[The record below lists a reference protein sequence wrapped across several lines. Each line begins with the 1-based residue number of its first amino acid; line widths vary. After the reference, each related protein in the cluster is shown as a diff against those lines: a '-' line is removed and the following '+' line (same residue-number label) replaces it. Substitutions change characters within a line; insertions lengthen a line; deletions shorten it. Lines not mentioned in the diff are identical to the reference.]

1 MASLTTS
8 QIQSIKE
15 HMTNEKSVLSKK
27 FRAKKLHYV
36 TKSILL
42 NELDDYIKEGW
53 EEVSSSKFK
62 AKIQKKKPVGML
74 FEDDIWCMFYNL
86 GFRTLNY
93 DDNLVIQWGDKPEDK
108 HQLDVVAVGE
118 EAIFVVECKAT
129 EKLRAASF
137 KKDIND
143 ICLYKEGVMR
153 VLRQI
158 YGNDKKVK
166 FILATRNYTFA
177 EGCEDEKRLADNKIF
192 QFTDNTYDYINSLIK
207 SYKSTVI
214 YQFYGLM
221 FQHERI
227 NNDKIRIPA
236 LMGTMGGHNYYML
249 SIEPA
254 KLLKIG
260 FVLHRTK
267 VNTQITMPTYQRL
280 LIPSRLKGIGEFID
294 KGGYFPNTVIINFDN
309 SNKKNRIQFDLAS
322 GNSDNTKTKLGYL
335 TIPNAY
341 CIAYIIDGQHR
352 VYGYAN
358 SKYKDT
364 NTIPVV
370 AFDGLPSDE
379 QLKIFMDINEH
390 QKAVSPSLRLDLN
403 EDLNWDSPYLNSR
416 LKALRS
422 SIIKQLGRDN
432 SSVLARKI
440 AIGED
445 TAKLQLKPFDTALS
459 KSSLLPKATT
469 KEFTEHTDV
478 CLYNTNCI
486 EHNKAML
493 EAQKRIANLIKE
505 CYAYVYYHMIDEY
518 KYEYETFIECNR
530 GTYAFLSLIA
540 SLNEY
545 LIRSGKLSQKS
556 STKEQVDSMAPYF
569 NVLINYLCNM
579 PTDERSNILLIKGQ
593 GADTLWLRMY
603 QNAIH
608 KQMPEYNP
616 EGLDAWLET
625 QDKDLQEEGKEC
637 GRQIEKIIK
646 DSILRKLAELY
657 GDTWEGKVKK
667 IMGKCL
673 QRMDDNEDI
682 DNQDWTD
689 FMTLQDYKEI
699 IESNWNVQK
708 DDDESFVT
716 FEAEFAIPVSDSFRT
731 KTDKLKWISD
741 LISFSKAWTTT
752 KGRPLSLT
760 EVNEMRSILQSLAP
774 IEDFND

>member
-1 MASLTTS
+1 MNSLTIS
-8 QIQSIKE
+8 QIQTIKE
-15 HMTNEKSVLSKK
+15 HMTDDESILAKK
-27 FRAKKLHYV
+27 FKAKKTPYD
-36 TKSILL
+36 TQSILL
-42 NELDDYIKEGW
+42 NELEAYLSKGW
-53 EEVSSSKFK
+53 EEVSRSKYK
-62 AKIQKKKPVGML
+62 AKIQRLKPAGRR

-86 GFRTLNY
+86 GFRHLNY
-93 DDNLVIQWGDKPEDK
+93 DEKLEVPWGDNPEDK
-108 HQLDVVAVGE
+108 HQLDVVAIGD

-129 EKLRAASF
+129 ENIRPASF
-137 KKDIND
+137 KKDID
-143 ICLYKEGVMR
+143 DMRLYKDGVMKA
-153 VLRQI
+153 LRQI
-158 YGNDKKVK
+158 YGENKKVK
-166 FILATRNYTFA
+166 FIFATRNYTFS
-177 EGCEDEKRLADNKIF
+177 EGCEDEKRLAENRIF

-207 SYKSTVI
+207 AYRTTVI

-221 FQHERI
+221 FRHERI
-227 NNDKIRIPA
+227 NNVKIRIPA
-236 LMGTMGGHNYYML
+236 LKGTMGGHTYYML
-249 SIEPA
+249 SMEPA
-254 KLLKIG
+254 TLLKIG
-260 FVLHRTK
+260 FVLHRTRA
-267 VNTQITMPTYQRL
+267 NTQITMPTYQRL
-280 LIPSRLKGIGEFID
+280 LVPSRLKGIGEFID
-294 KGGYFPNTVIINFDN
+294 KKKGYFPNSVIINFDN
-309 SNKKNRIQFDLAS
+309 SERKNRIQFDLAS
-322 GNSDNTKTKLGYL
+322 GGSDDTRTKLGYL

-352 VYGYAN
+352 VYGYAG

-379 QLKIFMDINEH
+379 QLRIFMDINEH

-422 SIIKQLGRDN
+422 SIIKRLGRDN

-478 CLYNTNCI
+478 CLYNTNCV

-493 EAQKRIANLIKE
+493 EAQNRIANLIKE
-505 CYAYVYYHMIDEY
+505 CYAYVYYKMIAEHKD
-518 KYEYETFIECNR
+518 EYETFIECNR
-530 GTYAFLSLIA
+530 GTYAFVSLIA
-540 SLNEY
+540 SLNEH
-545 LIRSGKLSQKS
+545 LIHSGILSQKS

-569 NVLINYLCNM
+569 NALINYLCNM
-579 PTDERSNILLIKGQ
+579 PIGEQSQIRFIKGQ

-616 EGLDAWLET
+616 CGLETWLET
-625 QDKDLQEEGKEC
+625 QDKDLQEAGKEC
-637 GRQIEKIIK
+637 GRQIEKSIK
-646 DSILRKLAELY
+646 DIILRKLNELY
-657 GDTWEGKVKK
+657 GDMWESKVKK

-673 QRMDDNEDI
+673 QRMDDNDDI

-689 FMTLQDYKEI
+689 LMTLQDYKEI
-699 IESNWNVQK
+699 IENNWSIQK
-708 DDDESFVT
+708 DGDESFVT
-716 FEAEFAIPVSDSFRT
+716 FEAEFSIQVSDSFRT
-731 KTDKLKWISD
+731 KTDKLKWIND

-752 KGRPLSLT
+752 KGRSLSLA
-760 EVNEMRSILQSLAP
+760 EVNEMRSILQSLVP
-774 IEDFND
+774 TEDL

>member
-1 MASLTTS
+1 MTSLTIS
-8 QIQSIKE
+8 QIQTIKE
-15 HMTNEKSVLSKK
+15 HMTDDESILAKK
-27 FRAKKLHYV
+27 FKAKKTPYD
-36 TKSILL
+36 TQSILL
-42 NELDDYIKEGW
+42 NELEAYLSKGW
-53 EEVSSSKFK
+53 EEVSRSKYK
-62 AKIQKKKPVGML
+62 AKIQRLKPAGRR

-86 GFRTLNY
+86 GFRHLNY
-93 DDNLVIQWGDKPEDK
+93 DEKLEVPWGDNPEDK
-108 HQLDVVAVGE
+108 HQLDVVAIGD

-129 EKLRAASF
+129 ENIRPASF
-137 KKDIND
+137 KKEIDD
-143 ICLYKEGVMR
+143 MRLYKDGVMKA
-153 VLRQI
+153 LRQI
-158 YGNDKKVK
+158 YGENKKVK
-166 FILATRNYTFA
+166 FIFATRNYTFS
-177 EGCEDEKRLADNKIF
+177 EGCEDEKRLAENRIF

-207 SYKSTVI
+207 AYRTTVI

-221 FQHERI
+221 FRHERI
-227 NNDKIRIPA
+227 NNVKIRIPA
-236 LMGTMGGHNYYML
+236 LKGTMGGHTYYML
-249 SIEPA
+249 SMEPA
-254 KLLKIG
+254 TLLKIG
-260 FVLHRTK
+260 FVLHRTRA
-267 VNTQITMPTYQRL
+267 NTQITMPTYQRL
-280 LIPSRLKGIGEFID
+280 LVPSRLKGIGEFID
-294 KGGYFPNTVIINFDN
+294 KKKGYFPNSVIINFDN
-309 SNKKNRIQFDLAS
+309 SERKNRIQFDLAS
-322 GNSDNTKTKLGYL
+322 GGSDDTRTKLGYL

-352 VYGYAN
+352 VYGYAG

-379 QLKIFMDINEH
+379 QLRIFMDINEH

-478 CLYNTNCI
+478 CLYNTNCV
-486 EHNKAML
+486 EHSKAML

-505 CYAYVYYHMIDEY
+505 CYAYVYYKMIAEHKD
-518 KYEYETFIECNR
+518 EYETFIECNR
-530 GTYAFLSLIA
+530 GTYAFVSLIA
-540 SLNEY
+540 SLNEH
-545 LIRSGKLSQKS
+545 LIHSGILSQKS

-569 NVLINYLCNM
+569 NALINYLCNM
-579 PTDERSNILLIKGQ
+579 PIDEQSQIRFIKGQ

-616 EGLDAWLET
+616 CGLETWLET
-625 QDKDLQEEGKEC
+625 QDKDLQEAGKEC
-637 GRQIEKIIK
+637 GRQIEKSIK
-646 DSILRKLAELY
+646 DIILRKLNELY
-657 GDTWEGKVKK
+657 GDMWESKVKK

-673 QRMDDNEDI
+673 QRMDDNDDI

-689 FMTLQDYKEI
+689 LMTLQDYKEI
-699 IESNWNVQK
+699 IESNWSIQK
-708 DDDESFVT
+708 EGDESFVT
-716 FEAEFAIPVSDSFRT
+716 FEAEFSIQVSDSFRT
-731 KTDKLKWISD
+731 KTDKLKWIND

-752 KGRPLSLT
+752 KGRSLSLA
-760 EVNEMRSILQSLAP
+760 EVNEMRSILQSLVP
-774 IEDFND
+774 TDDL

>member
-8 QIQSIKE
+8 QIQIIKE
-15 HMTNEKSVLSKK
+15 HMTNDESVLSKK
-27 FRAKKLHYV
+27 FRARKTPYI
-36 TKSILL
+36 TRSIFL
-42 NELDDYIKEGW
+42 NELDDYINEGW
-53 EEVSSSKFK
+53 EEVSTSKFK
-62 AKIQKKKPVGML
+62 AKIQKQKPAGIK

-86 GFRTLNY
+86 GFRILNY
-93 DDNLVIQWGDKPEDK
+93 DENLVIQWGDKPEDK

-129 EKLRAASF
+129 ENIKAASF

-143 ICLYKEGVMR
+143 ICLYKDGIMKA
-153 VLRQI
+153 LRQI

-166 FILATRNYTFA
+166 FIFATRNYTFT

-280 LIPSRLKGIGEFID
+280 LIPARLKGIGEFID

-309 SNKKNRIQFDLAS
+309 SNKKNRIQFDLAP
-322 GNSDNTKTKLGYL
+322 GGSDNTKTKLGYL

-469 KEFTEHTDV
+469 KEFTDHTDV
-478 CLYNTNCI
+478 CLYNTNCV

-493 EAQKRIANLIKE
+493 EAQKRIVNLIKE
-505 CYAYVYYHMIDEY
+505 CYAYVYYQMIDEH
-518 KYEYETFIECNR
+518 KYEYEAFIECNR
-530 GTYAFLSLIA
+530 GTYAFVSLIA

-545 LIRSGKLSQKS
+545 LIHSGILSQKS
-556 STKEQVDSMAPYF
+556 STKEQVDSMTPYF
-569 NVLINYLCNM
+569 NILINYLCNM
-579 PTDERSNILLIKGQ
+579 PIDERTQIQLIKGQ

-608 KQMPEYNP
+608 KQIPEYNP
-616 EGLDAWLET
+616 DGLEAWLET
-625 QDKDLQEEGKEC
+625 QDKDLQEAGKEC
-637 GRQIEKIIK
+637 GRQIEKIVK
-646 DSILRKLAELY
+646 DSILRKLVELY
-657 GDTWEGKVKK
+657 GDMWGSKVKK

-699 IESNWNVQK
+699 IENNWSIQK

-716 FEAEFAIPVSDSFRT
+716 FEAEFAIQVSDSFRT
-731 KTDKLKWISD
+731 KTDKLKWIND

-760 EVNEMRSILQSLAP
+760 EVNEMRSILQNLAP
-774 IEDFND
+774 TEDL

>member
-1 MASLTTS
+1 MASLTIS
-8 QIQSIKE
+8 QIQTIKE
-15 HMTNEKSVLSKK
+15 HMTNDESMLAKK
-27 FRAKKLHYV
+27 FKAKKTPYD
-36 TKSILL
+36 TQSILL
-42 NELDDYIKEGW
+42 NELEDYLSKGW
-53 EEVSSSKFK
+53 EEVSRSKYK
-62 AKIQKKKPVGML
+62 AKIQRLKPAGRR

-86 GFRTLNY
+86 GFRHLNY
-93 DDNLVIQWGDKPEDK
+93 DEKLEVQWGDNPEDK
-108 HQLDVVAVGE
+108 HQLDVVAIGD

-129 EKLRAASF
+129 ENIRPASF
-137 KKDIND
+137 KKDID
-143 ICLYKEGVMR
+143 DMRFYKEGVMKA
-153 VLRQI
+153 LRQI
-158 YGNDKKVK
+158 YGEDKKVK
-166 FILATRNYTFA
+166 FIFATRNYTFT
-177 EGCEDEKRLADNKIF
+177 EGCEDEKRLAENRIF
-192 QFTDNTYDYINSLIK
+192 QFTDNTYDYVNSLIK
-207 SYKSTVI
+207 AYRTTVI

-221 FQHERI
+221 FRHERI

-236 LMGTMGGHNYYML
+236 LKGTMGGHTYYML

-254 KLLKIG
+254 TLLKIG

-280 LIPSRLKGIGEFID
+280 LVPSRLKGIREFID
-294 KGGYFPNTVIINFDN
+294 KKNGYFPNSVIINFDN
-309 SNKKNRIQFDLAS
+309 SERKNRIQFDLAA
-322 GNSDNTKTKLGYL
+322 GGSDDTRTKLGYL

-352 VYGYAN
+352 VYGYAG

-379 QLKIFMDINEH
+379 QLRIFMDINEH

-445 TAKLQLKPFDTALS
+445 SAKLQLKPFDTALS

-469 KEFTEHTDV
+469 KEFTDHTDV
-478 CLYNTNCI
+478 CLYNTNCV

-505 CYAYVYYHMIDEY
+505 CYAYVYYQMIDEH

-530 GTYAFLSLIA
+530 GTYAFVSLIA
-540 SLNEY
+540 SLNEF
-545 LIRSGKLSQKS
+545 LIYSGILSQKS
-556 STKEQVDSMAPYF
+556 NTKEQVDAMAPYF
-569 NVLINYLCNM
+569 NIFINYLCNM
-579 PTDERSNILLIKGQ
+579 PIDERTQIQLIKGQ

-608 KQMPEYNP
+608 KHIPEYNP
-616 EGLDAWLET
+616 DGLEAWLET
-625 QDKDLQEEGKEC
+625 QDKDLQEAGKEC
-637 GRQIEKIIK
+637 GRQIEKNIK
-646 DSILRKLAELY
+646 DSILRKLVELY
-657 GDTWEGKVKK
+657 GNMWESKVKK
-667 IMGKCL
+667 IMGKCF

-699 IESNWNVQK
+699 IESNWSVQK
-708 DDDESFVT
+708 NDDDSFVT
-716 FEAEFAIPVSDSFRT
+716 FEAEFAIQVSDSFRT
-731 KTDKLKWISD
+731 KTDKLKWIND

-752 KGRPLSLT
+752 KGRPLSLA
-760 EVNEMRSILQSLAP
+760 EVNEMRLILQSLVP
-774 IEDFND
+774 TED

>member
-1 MASLTTS
+1 MTSLTIS
-8 QIQSIKE
+8 QIQTIKE
-15 HMTNEKSVLSKK
+15 HMTDDESILAKK
-27 FRAKKLHYV
+27 FKAKKTPYD
-36 TKSILL
+36 TQSILL
-42 NELDDYIKEGW
+42 NELEAYLSKGW
-53 EEVSSSKFK
+53 EEVSRSKYK
-62 AKIQKKKPVGML
+62 AKIQRLKPAGRR

-86 GFRTLNY
+86 GFRHLNY
-93 DDNLVIQWGDKPEDK
+93 DEKLEVPWGDNPEDK
-108 HQLDVVAVGE
+108 HQLDVVAIGN

-129 EKLRAASF
+129 ENIRPASF
-137 KKDIND
+137 KKEIDD
-143 ICLYKEGVMR
+143 MRLYKDGVMKA
-153 VLRQI
+153 LRQI
-158 YGNDKKVK
+158 YGENKKVK
-166 FILATRNYTFA
+166 FIFATRNYTFS
-177 EGCEDEKRLADNKIF
+177 EGCEDEKRLAENRIF

-207 SYKSTVI
+207 AYRTTVI

-221 FQHERI
+221 FRHERI
-227 NNDKIRIPA
+227 NNVKIRIPA
-236 LMGTMGGHNYYML
+236 LKGTMGGHTYYML
-249 SIEPA
+249 SMEPA
-254 KLLKIG
+254 TLLKIG
-260 FVLHRTK
+260 FVLHRTRA
-267 VNTQITMPTYQRL
+267 NTQITMPTYQRL
-280 LIPSRLKGIGEFID
+280 LVPSRLKGIGEFID
-294 KGGYFPNTVIINFDN
+294 KKKGYFPNSVIINFDN
-309 SNKKNRIQFDLAS
+309 SERKNRIQFDLAS
-322 GNSDNTKTKLGYL
+322 GGSDDTRTKLGYL

-352 VYGYAN
+352 VYGYAG

-379 QLKIFMDINEH
+379 QLRIFMDINEH

-478 CLYNTNCI
+478 CLYNTNCV
-486 EHNKAML
+486 EHSKAML

-505 CYAYVYYHMIDEY
+505 CYAYVYYKMIAEHKD
-518 KYEYETFIECNR
+518 EYETFIECNR
-530 GTYAFLSLIA
+530 GTYAFVSLIA
-540 SLNEY
+540 SLNEH
-545 LIRSGKLSQKS
+545 LIHSGILSQKS

-569 NVLINYLCNM
+569 NALINYLCNM
-579 PTDERSNILLIKGQ
+579 PIDEQSQIRFIKGQ

-616 EGLDAWLET
+616 CGLETWLET
-625 QDKDLQEEGKEC
+625 QDKDLQEAGKEC
-637 GRQIEKIIK
+637 GRQIEKSIK
-646 DSILRKLAELY
+646 DIILRKLNELY
-657 GDTWEGKVKK
+657 GDMWESKVKK

-673 QRMDDNEDI
+673 QRMDDNDDI

-689 FMTLQDYKEI
+689 LMTLQDYKEI
-699 IESNWNVQK
+699 IESNWSIQK
-708 DDDESFVT
+708 EGDESFVT
-716 FEAEFAIPVSDSFRT
+716 FEAEFSIQVSDSFRT
-731 KTDKLKWISD
+731 KTDKLKWIND

-752 KGRPLSLT
+752 KGRSLSLA
-760 EVNEMRSILQSLAP
+760 EVNEMRSILQSLVP
-774 IEDFND
+774 TEDL

>member
-1 MASLTTS
+1 MTSLTIS
-8 QIQSIKE
+8 QIQTIKE
-15 HMTNEKSVLSKK
+15 HMTDDESILAKK
-27 FRAKKLHYV
+27 FKAKKTPYD
-36 TKSILL
+36 TQSILL
-42 NELDDYIKEGW
+42 NELEAYLSKGW
-53 EEVSSSKFK
+53 EEVSRSKYK
-62 AKIQKKKPVGML
+62 AKIQRLKPAGRR

-86 GFRTLNY
+86 GFRHLNY
-93 DDNLVIQWGDKPEDK
+93 DEKLEVPWGDNPEDK
-108 HQLDVVAVGE
+108 HQLDVVAIGD

-129 EKLRAASF
+129 ENIRPASF
-137 KKDIND
+137 KKEIDD
-143 ICLYKEGVMR
+143 MRLYKDGVMKA
-153 VLRQI
+153 LRQI
-158 YGNDKKVK
+158 YGENKKVK
-166 FILATRNYTFA
+166 FIFATRNYTFS
-177 EGCEDEKRLADNKIF
+177 EGCEDEKRLAENRIF

-207 SYKSTVI
+207 AYRTTVI

-221 FQHERI
+221 FRHERI
-227 NNDKIRIPA
+227 NNVKIRIPA
-236 LMGTMGGHNYYML
+236 LKGTMGGHTYYML
-249 SIEPA
+249 SMEPA
-254 KLLKIG
+254 TLLKIG
-260 FVLHRTK
+260 FVLHRTRA
-267 VNTQITMPTYQRL
+267 NTQITMPTYQRL
-280 LIPSRLKGIGEFID
+280 LVPSRLKGIGEFID
-294 KGGYFPNTVIINFDN
+294 KKKGYFPNSVIINFDN
-309 SNKKNRIQFDLAS
+309 SERKNRIQFDLAS
-322 GNSDNTKTKLGYL
+322 GGSDDTRTKLGYL

-352 VYGYAN
+352 VYGYAG

-379 QLKIFMDINEH
+379 QLRIFMDINEH

-478 CLYNTNCI
+478 CLYNTNCV
-486 EHNKAML
+486 EHSKAML

-505 CYAYVYYHMIDEY
+505 CYAYVYYKMIAEHKD
-518 KYEYETFIECNR
+518 EYETFIECNR
-530 GTYAFLSLIA
+530 GTYAFVSLIA
-540 SLNEY
+540 SLNEH
-545 LIRSGKLSQKS
+545 LIHSGILSQKS

-569 NVLINYLCNM
+569 NALINYLCNM
-579 PTDERSNILLIKGQ
+579 PIDEQSQIRFIKGQ

-616 EGLDAWLET
+616 CGLETWLET
-625 QDKDLQEEGKEC
+625 QDKDLQEAGKEC
-637 GRQIEKIIK
+637 GRQIEKSIK
-646 DSILRKLAELY
+646 DIILRKLNELY
-657 GDTWEGKVKK
+657 GDMWESKVKK

-673 QRMDDNEDI
+673 QRMDDNDDI

-689 FMTLQDYKEI
+689 LMTLQDYKEI
-699 IESNWNVQK
+699 IESNWSIQK
-708 DDDESFVT
+708 EGDESFVT
-716 FEAEFAIPVSDSFRT
+716 FEAEFSIQVSDSFRT
-731 KTDKLKWISD
+731 KTDKLKWIND

-752 KGRPLSLT
+752 KGRSLSLA
-760 EVNEMRSILQSLAP
+760 EVNEMRSILQSLVP
-774 IEDFND
+774 TEDL

>member
-1 MASLTTS
+1 MIWRQVVLM
-8 QIQSIKE
+8 IQE
-15 HMTNEKSVLSKK
+15 QN
-27 FRAKKLHYV
+27 
-36 TKSILL
+36 
-42 NELDDYIKEGW
+42 W
-53 EEVSSSKFK
+53 
-62 AKIQKKKPVGML
+62 
-74 FEDDIWCMFYNL
+74 
-86 GFRTLNY
+86 
-93 DDNLVIQWGDKPEDK
+93 DN
-108 HQLDVVAVGE
+108 
-118 EAIFVVECKAT
+118 
-129 EKLRAASF
+129 
-137 KKDIND
+137 
-143 ICLYKEGVMR
+143 
-153 VLRQI
+153 
-158 YGNDKKVK
+158 
-166 FILATRNYTFA
+166 
-177 EGCEDEKRLADNKIF
+177 
-192 QFTDNTYDYINSLIK
+192 
-207 SYKSTVI
+207 
-214 YQFYGLM
+214 
-221 FQHERI
+221 
-227 NNDKIRIPA
+227 
-236 LMGTMGGHNYYML
+236 
-249 SIEPA
+249 
-254 KLLKIG
+254 
-260 FVLHRTK
+260 
-267 VNTQITMPTYQRL
+267 
-280 LIPSRLKGIGEFID
+280 
-294 KGGYFPNTVIINFDN
+294 
-309 SNKKNRIQFDLAS
+309 
-322 GNSDNTKTKLGYL
+322 L

-352 VYGYAN
+352 VYGYAG
-358 SKYKDT
+358 SKYKDS

-379 QLKIFMDINEH
+379 QLRIFMDINEH

-469 KEFTEHTDV
+469 KEFTDHTDV
-478 CLYNTNCI
+478 CLYNTNCV

-505 CYAYVYYHMIDEY
+505 CYAYVYYQMIDEH
-518 KYEYETFIECNR
+518 KDEYETFIECNR
-530 GTYAFLSLIA
+530 GTYAFVSLIA

-545 LIRSGKLSQKS
+545 LIHSGILSQKS

-579 PTDERSNILLIKGQ
+579 PIDEKTQIRLIKGQ

-616 EGLDAWLET
+616 DGLEAWLET
-625 QDKDLQEEGKEC
+625 QDKDLQETGKEC

-657 GDTWEGKVKK
+657 GDMWESKVKK

-699 IESNWNVQK
+699 IESNWSIQK

-716 FEAEFAIPVSDSFRT
+716 FEAEFAIQVSDSFRT
-731 KTDKLKWISD
+731 KTDKLKWIND
-741 LISFSKAWTTT
+741 LILFSKAWTTS
-752 KGRPLSLT
+752 KGRALSLT
-760 EVNEMRSILQSLAP
+760 EVNEMQSILQSLAP
-774 IEDFND
+774 TEDL

>member
-1 MASLTTS
+1 MASLTIS
-8 QIQSIKE
+8 QIQTIKE
-15 HMTNEKSVLSKK
+15 HMTHDESMLAKK
-27 FRAKKLHYV
+27 FKAKKTPYD
-36 TKSILL
+36 TQSILL
-42 NELDDYIKEGW
+42 NELEDYLSKGW
-53 EEVSSSKFK
+53 EEVSRSKYK
-62 AKIQKKKPVGML
+62 AKIQRLKSAGRR

-86 GFRTLNY
+86 GFRHLNY
-93 DDNLVIQWGDKPEDK
+93 DEKLEVQWGDKPEDK
-108 HQLDVVAVGE
+108 HQLDVVAIGD

-129 EKLRAASF
+129 ENIRPASF
-137 KKDIND
+137 KKDID
-143 ICLYKEGVMR
+143 DMRLYKDGVMKA
-153 VLRQI
+153 LRQI
-158 YGNDKKVK
+158 YGEDKKVK
-166 FILATRNYTFA
+166 FIFATRNYTFT
-177 EGCEDEKRLADNKIF
+177 EGCEDEKRLAENRIF
-192 QFTDNTYDYINSLIK
+192 QFTDNTYDYVNSLIK
-207 SYKSTVI
+207 AYRTTVI

-221 FQHERI
+221 FRHERI

-236 LMGTMGGHNYYML
+236 LKGTMGGHTYYML
-249 SIEPA
+249 SMEPA
-254 KLLKIG
+254 TLLKIG
-260 FVLHRTK
+260 FVLHRTR

-294 KGGYFPNTVIINFDN
+294 KKNGYFPNSVIINFDN
-309 SNKKNRIQFDLAS
+309 SERKNRIQFDLAS
-322 GNSDNTKTKLGYL
+322 GGSDDTRTKLGYL

-352 VYGYAN
+352 VYGYAG
-358 SKYKDT
+358 SKYKDS

-379 QLKIFMDINEH
+379 QLRIFMDINEH

-469 KEFTEHTDV
+469 KEFTDHTDV
-478 CLYNTNCI
+478 CLYNTNCV

-505 CYAYVYYHMIDEY
+505 CYAYVYYQMIDEH
-518 KYEYETFIECNR
+518 KDEYETFIECNR
-530 GTYAFLSLIA
+530 GTYAFVSLIA

-545 LIRSGKLSQKS
+545 LIHSGILSQKS

-579 PTDERSNILLIKGQ
+579 PIDEKTQIRLIKGQ

-616 EGLDAWLET
+616 DGLEAWLET
-625 QDKDLQEEGKEC
+625 QDKDLQETGKEC

-657 GDTWEGKVKK
+657 GDMWESKVKK

-699 IESNWNVQK
+699 IESNWSIQK

-716 FEAEFAIPVSDSFRT
+716 FEAEFAIQVSDSFRT
-731 KTDKLKWISD
+731 KTDKLKWIND
-741 LISFSKAWTTT
+741 LISFSKAWTTS
-752 KGRPLSLT
+752 KGRALSLT
-760 EVNEMRSILQSLAP
+760 EVNEMQSILQSLAP
-774 IEDFND
+774 TEDL